1 MFEPAKIALL
11 LTYSLRR
18 LAAHPTELRGD
29 NHERPPQNPATLLI
43 GLMASLPLALAVFG
57 ATGTVK
63 FIDSTD
69 LSKELTWARQ
79 GGQVGLQVTDADLN
93 IAVKRVLLPIDMTE
107 NAASSTIVKGSSIVT
122 LNTSV
127 TVSLPRRRQQL

>member
-1 MFEPAKIALL
+1 MR
-11 LTYSLRR
+11 RR
-18 LAAHPTELRGD
+18 LKILLPV
-29 NHERPPQNPATLLI
+29 LI

-63 FIDSTD
+63 FIDPTD

>member
-1 MFEPAKIALL
+1 MR
-11 LTYSLRR
+11 RR
-18 LAAHPTELRGD
+18 LKILLPV
-29 NHERPPQNPATLLI
+29 LI

-69 LSKELTWARQ
+69 SSKELTWARQ
-79 GGQVGLQVTDADLN
+79 EGQVGLQVTDADLN

-107 NAASSTIVKGSSIVT
+107 NAAASTFVKGSSIVT